1 MYRNARAEMV
11 RAGITLT
18 QLAEAMGS
26 HVSIW
31 SEKLNG
37 KRPISLNEA
46 KKFKTVVNSEL
57 SLEELFK
64 EFEEVING

>member
-11 RAGITLT
+11 RAGISLS
-18 QLAEAMGS
+18 QLAEKMSS

-46 KKFKTVVNSEL
+46 KQFKQVVNSNL
-57 SLEELFK
+57 PLEVLFEEFK
-64 EFEEVING
+64 EVV